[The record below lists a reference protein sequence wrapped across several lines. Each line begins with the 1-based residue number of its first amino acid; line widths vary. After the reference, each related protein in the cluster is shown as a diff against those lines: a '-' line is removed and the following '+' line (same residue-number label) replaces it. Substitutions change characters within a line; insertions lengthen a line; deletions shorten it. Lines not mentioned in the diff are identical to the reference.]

1 MVPLCSDVDTKI
13 IKLVGRWRLDE
24 MLKYLHVQAETLM
37 INLAKLMVQSGSYY
51 IHTNHEVPNLVP

>member
-37 INLAKLMVQSGSYY
+37 INLAKLMVQSGSY
-51 IHTNHEVPNLVP
+51 